1 MSTSIDPILL
11 EVTRSRLQ
19 SVVDE
24 GAVAIE
30 QTAVSPIVA
39 EGKDYSCNIL
49 GPAGELLSGGGKVE
63 YKWAGARNLV
73 EHTLARHAATLAPG
87 DVFVANDPHSGG
99 GNHPQDVEI
108 CRPVFVGD
116 TLVGWIAASAHL
128 IDVGGMT
135 FGSWAPDA
143 TECYQEAIRF
153 PPVRLFA
160 AGVEC
165 RDTWDLILTNVRLA
179 CWIQIAV
186 DFAEPRLAVELLQKV
201 LALGVSQEGQGSGNV
216 IGQA

>member
-1 MSTSIDPILL
+1 MSVSIDPILL

-49 GPAGELLSGGGKVE
+49 GPAGELLAGGGKVE

-73 EHTLARHAATLAPG
+73 EHTLARHGATLAPG

-99 GNHPQDVEI
+99 ATT
-108 CRPVFVGD
+108 RK
-116 TLVGWIAASAHL
+116 TSRSAAPCS
-128 IDVGGMT
+128 
-135 FGSWAPDA
+135 
-143 TECYQEAIRF
+143 
-153 PPVRLFA
+153 
-160 AGVEC
+160 
-165 RDTWDLILTNVRLA
+165 
-179 CWIQIAV
+179 
-186 DFAEPRLAVELLQKV
+186 
-201 LALGVSQEGQGSGNV
+201 
-216 IGQA
+216 